1 MKTSCACSLGLLGLL
16 LAPVAFGASTGL
28 EVDPPSD
35 TGAACPT
42 PRATSQQHLKVTAWE
57 LRDQTDGVGEL
68 VQKRAWLLLPGTG
81 GFDLTG
87 NVVDVQ
93 DVVTGAGT
101 VYLRLAPLPGSRNW
115 DGPDFRVK
123 PGSAEGVEVVARD
136 CRTLTIA
143 SVCPGTR
150 RAFPVQH
157 LGGPQPRR
165 AAVRTVHAE
174 GNRRRCGTR
183 R

>member
-1 MKTSCACSLGLLGLL
+1 MKTSCACSLVLLGLL

-42 PRATSQQHLKVTAWE
+42 PRATFQQHLKVTAWE

-87 NVVDVQ
+87 KIKAKMDGDAANVFRTYTKKEVRVVGRVKGNKADERT
-93 DVVTGAGT
+93 DVV
-101 VYLRLAPLPGSRNW
+101 
-115 DGPDFRVK
+115 PDN
-123 PGSAEGVEVVARD
+123 D
-136 CRTLTIA
+136 
-143 SVCPGTR
+143 
-150 RAFPVQH
+150 
-157 LGGPQPRR
+157 
-165 AAVRTVHAE
+165 
-174 GNRRRCGTR
+174 
-183 R
+183 